1 MDMFNVGDRVVCV
14 RPFPGPMEDRKGVEA
29 TVEWVSPDGYDLKL
43 SKPYRGCH
51 YSAEQ
56 FDLVN
61 INLINE

>member
-1 MDMFNVGDRVVCV
+1 MAMFNVGDRVVCV
-14 RPFPGPMEDRKGVEA
+14 RPFSGPMEYRKGVEA
-29 TVEWVSPDGYDLKL
+29 TVEGMSPDGCNLKL
-43 SKPYRGCH
+43 SKPYNWCY